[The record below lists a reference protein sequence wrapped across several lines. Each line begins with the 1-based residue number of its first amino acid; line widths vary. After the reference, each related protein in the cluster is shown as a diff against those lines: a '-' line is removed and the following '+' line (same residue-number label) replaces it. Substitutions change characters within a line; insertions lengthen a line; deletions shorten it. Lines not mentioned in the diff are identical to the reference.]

1 MYQNQ
6 NNPNQQQN
14 AGAQQNQQSNSR
26 GNRTVVPEAK
36 GALNQMKYEIA
47 SELGIN
53 LKQGYNGDL
62 PSRQAG
68 YIGGYMTKRLLPGR
82 RSSSCFSAIFPVTRL
97 IVSFITSPSARMS
110 ILSMQYLT
118 KSSVIIAGLFSSA
131 SRPSESRIC

>member
-1 MYQNQ
+1 MYNQQNQ
-6 NNPNQQQN
+6 NPAQGQKNGSTNTNTPN
-14 AGAQQNQQSNSR
+14 
-26 GNRTVVPEAK
+26 VPEARA
-36 GALNQMKYEIA
+36 ALDNMKFEIA

-131 SRPSESRIC
+131 SRPGESRIC

>member
-14 AGAQQNQQSNSR
+14 TGAQQNQQSNSR

-118 KSSVIIAGLFSSA
+118 KSSVIIAGLFNSA

>member
-14 AGAQQNQQSNSR
+14 TGAQQNQQSKSR

-68 YIGGYMTKRLLPGR
+68 YIGGYMTKRLIEQAE
-82 RSSSCFSAIFPVTRL
+82 RS
-97 IVSFITSPSARMS
+97 MS
-110 ILSMQYLT
+110 G
-118 KSSVIIAGLFSSA
+118 KA
-131 SRPSESRIC
+131 

>member
-6 NNPNQQQN
+6 NNQPNQQN
-14 AGAQQNQQSNSR
+14 AQQAYANSSR
-26 GNRTVVPEAK
+26 SCRTVVPEAK

-68 YIGGYMTKRLLPGR
+68 YIGGYMTKRLIEQAE
-82 RSSSCFSAIFPVTRL
+82 RS
-97 IVSFITSPSARMS
+97 MS
-110 ILSMQYLT
+110 G
-118 KSSVIIAGLFSSA
+118 KA
-131 SRPSESRIC
+131 